1 VKLFRHIKKS
11 ISTRILTS
19 LILIYTAVFIV
30 CGSMIGIYNYN
41 IRRYTS
47 LMENLTNISKVTIAA
62 NESRDILRLL
72 VISADDAE
80 SMNQWKI
87 NRTLITDLSSKIEKM
102 TSSENASDME
112 SFINSEKSFIQS
124 ADLLVKQCI
133 SGDFAARETHEN
145 TSRLT
150 DYLKENSSVLIQKE
164 LNYGTV
170 IQKAV
175 DRQFRITNLLS
186 IGAFVLIIFLSFG
199 LMIYILRKIVR
210 SLINVVHSSKKI
222 ASGDLTENQSG
233 LLSEDE
239 IGMLSRSFD
248 SMRESLFNIIS
259 MISLNAQNVKNLCEK
274 LDSITNEN
282 EIMDKELGSASQGN
296 ADSASNQSN
305 LVESTL
311 KSIRF
316 IDESLQK
323 IYSDSDNVMN
333 SAVKALGKAVS
344 GQERIREVMREAE
357 HVHEII
363 GKLSD
368 NTNVLYDYSVKIGNI
383 VSFIN
388 DLSEQTN
395 LLALNAAIEAARA
408 GDSGRGFAVVADE
421 VGKLADQS
429 RQSSSE
435 ITGIIKE
442 IRGQIEHMRE
452 GMRTGVESISITTKL
467 AAEEG
472 ESFGDIIDANENV
485 NRQIESITR
494 ELGDA
499 RQSMSQITTAS
510 TTVAEITKD
519 LASAATEQLAA
530 VETKMSL
537 NQQMSTLAANLKAMA
552 GDFEK
557 TVGNFKLK

>member
-1 VKLFRHIKKS
+1 
-11 ISTRILTS
+11 
-19 LILIYTAVFIV
+19 
-30 CGSMIGIYNYN
+30 MIGIYNYN

-62 NESRDILRLL
+62 SESRDILRLL
-72 VISADDAE
+72 VISADDAD
-80 SMNQWKI
+80 SMSQWKI

-112 SFINSEKSFIQS
+112 SFINSEKNFIQS

-145 TSRLT
+145 TSKLT

-233 LLSEDE
+233 LMSEDE

>member
-1 VKLFRHIKKS
+1 
-11 ISTRILTS
+11 
-19 LILIYTAVFIV
+19 
-30 CGSMIGIYNYN
+30 
-41 IRRYTS
+41 
-47 LMENLTNISKVTIAA
+47 
-62 NESRDILRLL
+62 
-72 VISADDAE
+72 
-80 SMNQWKI
+80 
-87 NRTLITDLSSKIEKM
+87 
-102 TSSENASDME
+102 
-112 SFINSEKSFIQS
+112 
-124 ADLLVKQCI
+124 
-133 SGDFAARETHEN
+133 
-145 TSRLT
+145 
-150 DYLKENSSVLIQKE
+150 
-164 LNYGTV
+164 
-170 IQKAV
+170 
-175 DRQFRITNLLS
+175 
-186 IGAFVLIIFLSFG
+186 
-199 LMIYILRKIVR
+199 
-210 SLINVVHSSKKI
+210 VVHSSKKI

-344 GQERIREVMREAE
+344 GQERIREVTKEAE

-363 GKLSD
+363 GRLSD

-408 GDSGRGFAVVADE
+408 GDSGKGFAVVADE

-467 AAEEG
+467 AVEEG

-494 ELGDA
+494 ELGEA

-537 NQQMSTLAANLKAMA
+537 NQQMSTLATNLKTMA
-552 GDFEK
+552 GEFEK